1 MFAFTKQRETPKG
14 CVTMTM
20 SFSDQWEKKKTCFK
34 WKILVPHKGELSEI
48 FSSMWTL
55 KTLEHMCLI
64 TWKRMKNLYPQEASW
79 KQKIQHL
86 WSCTM
91 EFSYCFVCVSG
102 KSYSQRSLCT
112 YSKSHNLLYIVKL
125 SLGLS
130 YQSHL

>member
-20 SFSDQWEKKKTCFK
+20 SFSDQWEKKTCFK
-34 WKILVPHKGELSEI
+34 WKILVLHKGELSEI

-55 KTLEHMCLI
+55 KTLQHICLI

-79 KQKIQHL
+79 KQEIQHL

-112 YSKSHNLLYIVKL
+112 YSKSHDLLYIVKL
-125 SLGLS
+125 NLGLS
-130 YQSHL
+130 YQWHL